1 MSDHIPNAGE
11 MGTPYTDAAQFTLGD
26 GPAKYVYAAFAAG
39 LEREL
44 AETRGWIRKHP
55 PMLDGFYHIAEC
67 DCSDCFEWRKAAGLR
82 DEQ

>member
-1 MSDHIPNAGE
+1 MSGE
-11 MGTPYTDAAQFTLGD
+11 NG
-26 GPAKYVYAAFAAG
+26 FALMEEPWKRIEK

-67 DCSDCFEWRKAAGLR
+67 DCGDCSEWRKAAGLE